1 LRTLTLAGLARRQ
14 LAARWISF
22 LPTAIGLGAA
32 LALAAAVTFTQSRT
46 EETGLQQTV
55 SGLGAQGLVDV
66 HLTGVVNQKQ
76 YDQLKAEVLRAARD
90 DMGGLIAL
98 RQASLISGGYVQQTV
113 NGQKQIGFGDFRIA
127 AYEDLSAHAV
137 LVSGAWPSGTPGDTL
152 EATLPAQFA
161 SLVHLAV
168 GDVACTKVQD
178 GTDVVCVRIVGIWRP
193 AQPQEAFWGQTQQPE
208 VAAYVDVPAY
218 FAMLGKQT
226 DTVTG
231 GLHTSVISVASAVL
245 SPDLGVIR
253 AVGAQATLDRI
264 QLLRGHFGI
273 QRADIVVVSS
283 LPDALASYIADE
295 QVAAFAVLLVAIQLL
310 LIALYCVWFMAGNLL
325 SHLRPTI
332 AVWRTRGWSWP
343 GVALLLWI
351 ELAFVTVLAA
361 PIGIVAGWAGSEAV
375 AHWAYA
381 GASIPAFHF
390 DPVKLVPP
398 VIVVFALELALIGGQ
413 AVLASRH
420 GVLQT
425 RAGASRPTV
434 SWWRQRHLDLVLALL
449 AVPMLAEARLLG
461 SAQVRLSGAANNPL
475 NLLLPGIGIA
485 FVALAGLRLL
495 PPVTRLL
502 LRMRRTVAVQLAAVQ
517 LIRAPGQHA
526 ALAVLLMLAIALGV
540 FATTYATTSARNSA
554 DRAGYAVGADVRG
567 VLQAGVGVPPYA
579 IKVSGAAARSDVFRG
594 YSRQAAEDVPAL
606 GVDAYTFK
614 SVMWTRPDLA
624 ASPLPELVQSLA
636 DQETGGLLLPSRAR
650 SLSIWVYGASTGGR
664 LTADLSDTH
673 GRPVHADFGTLDF
686 AGWKQLTATL
696 VADAGA
702 ETEPLRFRDLAISP
716 VTKPAVISLSSLAVD
731 GKVIESFAEQGSG
744 PGARFFPELWWRTD
758 AESGTFYENL
768 PPTTDVVRDGSAT
781 ADFRIGTGPYPTY
794 IRPGVSRFISQG
806 GAAPPGVPGAI
817 PALVPSQ
824 MMSRF
829 GLAVGKQLQVEID
842 GVGVIAVV
850 VGVADHF
857 PTLYPEFG
865 DFIVLDRDPL
875 LVALAYG
882 HHQSPWANEIW
893 VKAAPGG
900 AGAVV
905 TSLRGASGVIQVL
918 DQRSIAA
925 ESAHA
930 PQQLGLESNLLLG
943 FAAALGLALLA
954 FGFHFLMLAR
964 GRLSE
969 YAVLEANGMS
979 PPHVR
984 RSLVWE
990 ELILV
995 GFCTACGAVLG
1006 ALAAV
1011 VLLPA
1016 LQLGASVPEIV
1027 PATIVTFDPL
1037 HLLAALVLVAA
1048 GTLFAGP
1055 ALAFVTERP
1064 RIMAELRVLG

>member
-1 LRTLTLAGLARRQ
+1 MQTLTLAGLARRQ

-22 LPTAIGLGAA
+22 VPTAIGLGAA
-32 LALAAAVTFTQSRT
+32 LALASAVTLTQSRT
-46 EETGLQQTV
+46 EEAGLQETV
-55 SGLGAQGLVDV
+55 SSLGPRGLINV
-66 HLTGVVNQKQ
+66 HLTGVSNQQQ
-76 YDQLKAEVLRAARD
+76 YEQLKAEVQRAARD

-98 RQASLISGGYVQQTV
+98 REAGLISGGYVQQTV
-113 NGQKQIGFGDFRIA
+113 NGKKQIGFFDFRIA
-127 AYEDLSAHAV
+127 AYESLPAHAV
-137 LVSGAWPSGTPGDTL
+137 LVSGRWPSGTAGNTL

-161 SLVHLAV
+161 GLVHLGI
-168 GDVACTKVQD
+168 GDVACAMVQD

-193 AQPQEAFWGQTQQPE
+193 AQPREAFWGQSQQPE
-208 VAAYVDVPAY
+208 VAVYVDVPSY
-218 FAMLGKQT
+218 FAMLARQT
-226 DTVTG
+226 DRAG
-231 GLHTSVISVASAVL
+231 ALHPSVISVASEIL
-245 SPDLGVIR
+245 SPDLAMIR

-273 QRADIVVVSS
+273 QRADVVVVSS
-283 LPDALASYIADE
+283 LPDALASYIGDA

-351 ELAFVTVLAA
+351 ELAV
-361 PIGIVAGWAGSEAV
+361 
-375 AHWAYA
+375 YA
-381 GASIPAFHF
+381 GIPIPAFHF
-390 DPVKLVPP
+390 DPAKLAPP
-398 VIVVFALELALIGGQ
+398 VFAVFALELALIAGQ
-413 AVLASRH
+413 AVLASRQ

-434 SWWRQRHLDLVLALL
+434 SWWRQRHLDLLL
-449 AVPMLAEARLLG
+449 AVLAIPMLAEARLLG
-461 SAQVRLSGAANNPL
+461 GAQVRVSGAADNPF
-475 NLLLPGIGIA
+475 NLLLPGLAIA
-485 FVALAGLRLL
+485 LIALAGLRLL
-495 PPVTRLL
+495 PAAASLL
-502 LRMRRTVAVQLAAVQ
+502 LRVRRTVSVQLAATQ

-567 VLQAGVGVPPYA
+567 VLQAGVGVPPYKIDVA
-579 IKVSGAAARSDVFRG
+579 GAAARSDVFRG
-594 YSRQAAEDVPAL
+594 YSRQAGEDVPTLA
-606 GVDAYTFK
+606 VDPYTFK

-624 ASPLPELVQSLA
+624 ASPLPGLVQSLA
-636 DQETGGLLLPSRAR
+636 DRETGGLVIPAHAKT
-650 SLSIWVYGASTGGR
+650 LSIWVRGAATGGA
-664 LTADLSDTH
+664 LTAHLSDAH

-686 AGWKQLTATL
+686 TGWKQLNATL
-696 VADAGA
+696 TLDAGA
-702 ETEPLRFRDLAISP
+702 AQDPIRFRDLAISP
-716 VTKPAVISLSSLAVD
+716 VTKPDLISISSLAVD
-731 GKVIESFAEQGSG
+731 GKVIESFAQQIDLPSG
-744 PGARFFPELWWRTD
+744 VRSFFPGFWWRTD
-758 AESGTFYENL
+758 AESGTFYETL
-768 PPTTDVVRDGSAT
+768 PPTTDLVRDGSAT

-794 IRPGVSRFISQG
+794 IRPVAGGFISQAG
-806 GAAPPGVPGAI
+806 TAAPGAI

-829 GLAVGKQLQVEID
+829 GLAAGKQLQVEID
-842 GVGVIAVV
+842 GIGVTATV

-875 LVALAYG
+875 LIALAYG
-882 HHQSPWANEIW
+882 RHQSPWPNEIW

-900 AGAVV
+900 ADAAVA
-905 TSLRGASGVIQVL
+905 SLRAAPGLIQVL
-918 DQRSIAA
+918 DQRAIAA
-925 ESAHA
+925 AAAHA

-943 FAAALGLALLA
+943 FAAAIGLALLA
-954 FGFHFLMLAR
+954 FAFHFLMLAR

-990 ELILV
+990 ELIVV
-995 GFCTACGAVLG
+995 GFCTACGAALG
-1006 ALAAV
+1006 ALAAI

-1016 LQLGASVPEIV
+1016 LQLGAGVADIV
-1027 PATIVTFDPL
+1027 PATIVTFDPVRL
-1037 HLLAALVLVAA
+1037 VEALVLVAA
-1048 GTLFAGP
+1048 GGLLAGP
-1055 ALAFVTERP
+1055 ALAFVAERP
-1064 RIMAELRVLG
+1064 RVMSELRALG

>member
-1 LRTLTLAGLARRQ
+1 MQTLTLAGLARRQ

-46 EETGLQQTV
+46 EEAGLQQTV
-55 SGLGAQGLVDV
+55 SGLGARGLVDV
-66 HLTGVVNQKQ
+66 HLTGVTNQKQ
-76 YDQLKAEVLRAARD
+76 YDELKTEVLRAARD

-98 RQASLISGGYVQQTV
+98 REAGLISGGYVQQTV
-113 NGQKQIGFGDFRIA
+113 NGQKQIGFGDFRFA
-127 AYEDLSAHAV
+127 AYENLSAHAV
-137 LVSGAWPSGTPGDTL
+137 LVSGRWPSGTPGDTL

-161 SLVHLAV
+161 GLVHLGV
-168 GDVACTKVQD
+168 GDVACAKVQD
-178 GTDVVCVRIVGIWRP
+178 GTDIVCVRIVGIWRP
-193 AQPQEAFWGQTQQPE
+193 AQPQEAFWGQNQQPE

-226 DTVTG
+226 DRVTG

-253 AVGAQATLDRI
+253 SVGAQATLDRI
-264 QLLRGHFGI
+264 QLLRSHFGI
-273 QRADIVVVSS
+273 QRADVVVVST

-310 LIALYCVWFMAGNLL
+310 LIAVYCVWFMAGNLL

-351 ELAFVTVLAA
+351 ELATVAVLAA
-361 PIGIVAGWAGSEAV
+361 PIGIVAGWAASEAV
-375 AHWAYA
+375 ARWAYA
-381 GASIPAFHF
+381 GATIPAFHF
-390 DPVKLVPP
+390 DAVKLVPP
-398 VIVVFALELALIGGQ
+398 VVAVFALELALIGGQ

-425 RAGASRPTV
+425 RAGASRPMV

-449 AVPMLAEARLLG
+449 AIPMLAEARLLG
-461 SAQVRLSGAANNPL
+461 SAQVRSSGAADNPV
-475 NLLLPGIGIA
+475 NLLLPGIGLA

-495 PPVTRLL
+495 PPAARLL
-502 LRMRRTVAVQLAAVQ
+502 LRLRRTVAVQLAAAQ
-517 LIRAPGQHA
+517 LIRSPGQHA

-554 DRAGYAVGADVRG
+554 DRAGYSVGADVRG

-594 YSRQAAEDVPAL
+594 YSRQAGEDVPAL
-606 GVDAYTFK
+606 GVDPYTFK

-624 ASPLPELVQSLA
+624 ASPLPDLVQSLA
-636 DQETGGLLLPSRAR
+636 DRETGGLVVPAHAKT
-650 SLSIWVYGASTGGR
+650 LSIWVHGAATGGA
-664 LTADLSDTH
+664 LTAHLSDAH

-686 AGWKQLTATL
+686 TGWKQMTATL

-702 ETEPLRFRDLAISP
+702 ETDPLRFRDLAIST
-716 VTKPAVISLSSLAVD
+716 VTKPDIISLNSLAVD
-731 GKVIESFAEQGSG
+731 GKVIESFSEEVTG
-744 PGARFFPELWWRTD
+744 PGAQFFPGLWWRTD

-768 PPTTDVVRDGSAT
+768 LPTADVGRNGGPT

-794 IRPGVSRFISQG
+794 IRPQVSRFISRV
-806 GAAPPGVPGAI
+806 GAAPPGAI
-817 PALVPSQ
+817 SALVPSQ

-829 GLAVGKQLQVEID
+829 GLAVGTQLQVEIE
-842 GVGVIAVV
+842 GVGVTATV

-875 LVALAYG
+875 LIALAYG
-882 HHQSPWANEIW
+882 HHQSPWPNEIW

-900 AGAVV
+900 ADSAVA
-905 TSLRGASGVIQVL
+905 SLRAAPGLIQVL
-918 DQRSIAA
+918 DQRAIAA
-925 ESAHA
+925 DAAHA

-1006 ALAAV
+1006 ALAAI

-1027 PATIVTFDPL
+1027 PATIVTFDPVR
-1037 HLLAALVLVAA
+1037 LLAALVLVAA
-1048 GTLFAGP
+1048 GALLAGP
-1055 ALAFVTERP
+1055 ALALITERP
-1064 RIMAELRVLG
+1064 RVMAELRTLG